1 MNYTWV
7 LYDATCPFCI
17 SGINIFKASLD
28 RNGCKIRPLQNKT
41 ILKILNV
48 DNDDFPEMKVIGS
61 DKKLYGGARAI
72 VYLSRKIWWAT
83 PVWAL
88 SHLPLTLNILDYIY
102 KLIADKWHCHGTCE
116 I

>member
-72 VYLSRKIWWAT
+72 VYLSRKIWWTT
-83 PVWAL
+83 PIWAL

-102 KLIADKWHCHGTCE
+102 KSIASTWHCHGTCE

>member
-17 SGINIFKASLD
+17 SGINIFKSSLD
-28 RNGCKIRPLQNKT
+28 KNNCKVQPLQNKQ

-48 DNDDFPEMKVIGS
+48 DNDDFPEMKVIGE
-61 DKKLYGGARAI
+61 DRKLYGGARAI
-72 VYLSRKIWWAT
+72 VYLSGKIWWAK
-83 PVWAL
+83 PLWAL
-88 SHLPLTLNILDYIY
+88 SHLPLTLNILDYVY
-102 KLIADKWHCHGTCE
+102 KLIANTWHCDGTCE

>member
-28 RNGCKIRPLQNKT
+28 KNNCKVQPLQNKH

-48 DNDDFPEMKVIGS
+48 DNDDFPEMKVIG
-61 DKKLYGGARAI
+61 DDRKLYGGARAI
-72 VYLSRKIWWAT
+72 VYLSEKIWWAK
-83 PVWAL
+83 PLWAL
-88 SHLPLTLNILDYIY
+88 SHIPLTLNIMDYVY
-102 KLIADKWHCHGTCE
+102 KLIANTWHCHGTCE

>member
-28 RNGCKIRPLQNKT
+28 KQNCKIKPLQNKH

-48 DNDDFPEMKVIGS
+48 DNDDFPEMKVIG
-61 DKKLYGGARAI
+61 DK
-72 VYLSRKIWWAT
+72 
-83 PVWAL
+83 
-88 SHLPLTLNILDYIY
+88 
-102 KLIADKWHCHGTCE
+102 
-116 I
+116 